1 MFGLK
6 KNKDSEDSRMID
18 EDELEGDTIPV
29 GERALLVV
37 TDDDVPDGVRSI

>member
-1 MFGLK
+1 
-6 KNKDSEDSRMID
+6 MID

-29 GERALLVV
+29 GER